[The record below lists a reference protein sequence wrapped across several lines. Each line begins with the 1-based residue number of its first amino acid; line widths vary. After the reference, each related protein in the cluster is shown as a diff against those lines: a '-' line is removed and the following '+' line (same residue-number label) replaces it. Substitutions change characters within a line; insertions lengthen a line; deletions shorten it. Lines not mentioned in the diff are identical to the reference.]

1 MPEYEYDVPAVA
13 IREYFKRF
21 DLPLRIAL
29 SDMPEA
35 SVMRKV
41 RYRAAQLE
49 ERWNALI
56 KGLTIHEILTP
67 DGKIVVDR
75 RNQFK
80 IERHDYM
87 LAAKET
93 LLADLNTINIT
104 TIAVDAVV
112 AEVEPL
118 LAPRFALLVAANRV
132 RITTKN
138 ETRRDAAA
146 EILSKEY
153 SQRYMPSFTSNGTMA
168 VNDASKLLTV
178 AKDVSTRQ
186 LLLYRAVLKQGM
198 VASYAK
204 PIVRHDTSANLER
217 YLSKRKH
224 EAKWDAVSQDVI
236 TSLPIAEHG
245 VKSSRTW
252 GIEVESGG
260 ARGIG
265 APEYWD
271 RKGDGS
277 LYSAYSDSEDDYS
290 EFDDDDSRGDCAEFV
305 SPILHSFH
313 SRGLKEVVEKLATQ
327 PQNDSAGV
335 HVHVG
340 AKDLTARQIGGLV
353 FAYEM
358 IEPLIETSYRR
369 ENREYCKNRRI
380 DETMAILKASK
391 STKYKTYNE
400 WSNSDE
406 YDHSSDS
413 SYSRNDGG
421 HYIPAGDR
429 YVSLNLHAL
438 DAHKTVEFR
447 AMGPV
452 YEYEHL
458 IKWAHF
464 CREMVNLAAKN
475 VPSREWSAVRSFD
488 DVKIIFAK
496 YGVETPAILF
506 GEMLDSRLV
515 EQYADSVAE
524 V

>member
-21 DLPLRIAL
+21 DLPLRISLA
-29 SDMPEA
+29 DMPEA

-49 ERWNALI
+49 ERWNTLL
-56 KGLTIHEILTP
+56 KGLTIHEILIP
-67 DGKIVVDR
+67 EGKIVVDR

-80 IERHDYM
+80 IMPGEYT
-87 LAAKET
+87 LGTNET
-93 LLADLNTINIT
+93 LLTELRSVSINNV
-104 TIAVDAVV
+104 AVDAVA

-118 LAPRFALLVAANRV
+118 LAPGFTLNISNNPV

-138 ETRRDAAA
+138 ESRRAAA
-146 EILSKEY
+146 EEILAKEY
-153 SQRYMPSFTSNGTMA
+153 NNRHAPQANGGTIT
-168 VNDASKLLTV
+168 VSDASKLLTV
-178 AKDVSTRQ
+178 AKDVHTRQ
-186 LLLYRAVLKQGM
+186 LVLYRAILKQGM
-198 VASYAK
+198 IVSYAK

-217 YLSKRKH
+217 YLSKRKGDL
-224 EAKWDAVSQDVI
+224 KWDVVKDDVI
-236 TSLPIAEHG
+236 STFPIAGHG
-245 VKSSRTW
+245 TKSSRTW

-271 RKGDGS
+271 RKGDSS
-277 LYSAYSDSEDDYS
+277 LYSAYSDDEDDYN
-290 EFDDDDSRGDCAEFV
+290 EDGGGDCGEFV

-313 SRGLKEVVEKLATQ
+313 SRGLETLVEKLQTQ
-327 PQNDSAGV
+327 PQNDSAGI

-358 IEPLIETSYRR
+358 IEPLIETSYMR

-400 WSNSDE
+400 WQQSED
-406 YDHSSDS
+406 YDRNEGS
-413 SYSRNDGG
+413 SYSRNSNG

-447 AMGPV
+447 AMGPR
-452 YEYEHL
+452 YEYAPL
-458 IKWAHF
+458 IQWAHF
-464 CREMVNLAAKN
+464 CREMVNLAAKD

-515 EQYADSVAE
+515 EQYADAE
-524 V
+524 VEV